1 MGMPTI
7 HLWVYNHSFVGIGD
21 QVSFAVM
28 AFRQHGYP
36 VSVGRQPRHSS
47 LNVVIEGFS
56 SENSRDVLVEFCR
69 SSRKR
74 VAMIMTEH
82 IDVEHRRIFFH
93 GAPLGSENDYMHPAA
108 ILARI
113 KHLLECIPYLRSFF
127 VLGDLPELRNISTML
142 PGLDVRAIP
151 FPHLD
156 GFSSKDTDRCCEPVN
171 DIVFTG
177 AMTEYRFK
185 LLALLEA
192 GRLSVACPRGFVS
205 RNRRNAM
212 NRSAKV
218 IVNIPQ
224 REGWQW
230 LSLMRIVAGLQTGQT
245 TISLGTSDTSKIASC
260 CTQMD
265 IRKQDWISELK
276 QCVDDSKSLFYRN
289 AMNYSVMAKKFEQER
304 PFPHDVFEYWAI
316 TDRVCSERVQPDL
329 PPHTF

>member
-1 MGMPTI
+1 MGMPLI
-7 HLWVYNHSFVGIGD
+7 HLWVYNHSFHGIGD

-28 AFRQHGYP
+28 ALRQHGYQ
-36 VSVGRQPRHSS
+36 VSVGQQPRHSS

-56 SENSRDVLVEFCR
+56 SQSRDILLEFCQ
-69 SSRKR
+69 STRKR

-82 IDVEHRRIFFH
+82 IDAEHGQILVH
-93 GAPLGSENDYMHPAA
+93 GAPLGSENDYMHPAT

-113 KHLLECIPYLRSFF
+113 KHLLECIPYLRCFF

-151 FPHLD
+151 FPRLD
-156 GFSSKDTDRCCEPVN
+156 GVSSKDIDRSSEPVN
-171 DIVFTG
+171 DLVFTG
-177 AMTEYRFK
+177 AMTEYRVK

-192 GRLSVACPRGFVS
+192 GGLSVACPHSFVS

-230 LSLMRIVAGLQTGQT
+230 LSLMRIVAGLQTGQS
-245 TISLGTSDTSKIASC
+245 TISLATSDVSQIASC
-260 CTQMD
+260 CTQLD
-265 IRKQDWISELK
+265 IRKQDWINEVK
-276 QCVDDSKSLFYRN
+276 QCVDDSKSLYYRD
-289 AMNYSVMAKKFEQER
+289 AVNYSVMAKKFEQER
-304 PFPHDVFEYWAI
+304 PFPHDVFEYWSI
-316 TDRVCSERVQPDL
+316 TDRVCC
-329 PPHTF
+329 